1 MPKKGEGR
9 MFDLN
14 TAKVLFMDK
23 NYERAAEMFYE
34 GASEGNPEAAF
45 DYAYCLMNGY
55 GVARDPALAK
65 SFYVFASQKVGE
77 AAYNLSVMYLH
88 GIGVKRDYKRSFEYM
103 KDAAELGVIEAQ
115 LYLGVAYTLGSL
127 FEPDIVSISLIP
139 YHTPEYNSQAYYIE
153 GEVPDYEEDEEERIA
168 AVRHDPLSAFTWF
181 KNAAKHSPDYVE
193 ELSGKGKYLYARC
206 FIDGLGTDFNR
217 DRGHGLMLLAAIDGS
232 EEAMAYI
239 ETDAPYLLENLNNPE
254 LVHKIRRV
262 EGISA
267 PKEY

>member
-1 MPKKGEGR
+1 

-23 NYERAAEMFYE
+23 DYKRAAEMFYE
-34 GASEGNPEAAF
+34 GASNGNPEAAF

-55 GVARDPALAK
+55 GVEKDPALAK

-88 GIGVKRDYKRSFEYM
+88 GNGVKRNYKKSFEYM

-127 FEPDIVSISLIP
+127 FEPDVVSISLIP
-139 YHTPEYNSQAYYIE
+139 YHTPEYNYSHFYLDGDI
-153 GEVPDYEEDEEERIA
+153 PDDYEQDEEDRIV
-168 AVRHDPLSAFTWF
+168 AVRQDPHSAFSWF
-181 KNAAKHSPDYVE
+181 KTAARHSPDYVE

-217 DRGHGLMLLAAIDGS
+217 DRGHGLMLLAALDGS
-232 EEAMAYI
+232 REAMDYI
-239 ETDAPYLLENLNNPE
+239 RTDAPYLLENLDNPE
-254 LVHKIRRV
+254 LMHKIRRV